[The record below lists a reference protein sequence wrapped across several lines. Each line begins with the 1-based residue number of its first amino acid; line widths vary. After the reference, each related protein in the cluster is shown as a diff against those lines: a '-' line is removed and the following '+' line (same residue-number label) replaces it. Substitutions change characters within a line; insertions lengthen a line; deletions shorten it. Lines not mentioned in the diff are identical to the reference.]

1 MALTAVILDDERRG
15 RELLAK
21 LLELYCPDVLIKA
34 MTATLDEAQQ
44 ALTTHSP
51 DMLFLDMRIGN
62 EFGFDLLP
70 SLGPNPPHIIV
81 TTAYE
86 EYAIK
91 ALRAQA
97 TDYLLKPIVSD
108 ELKAAVQ
115 KVREK
120 KTVMDETATKTEM
133 PTAPAGEKKI
143 SIPTSEGLLFIKVG
157 NIIRCEAS
165 GTYTE
170 LYTKEGKILTSI
182 NLGEFE
188 KLLPEAWGFF
198 RIHHSSLINMAEVNM
213 YLKNDGGYVV
223 MSDKS
228 QISISQ
234 RKKPHFLQ
242 MMKVYFS

>member
-1 MALTAVILDDERRG
+1 MTKLAAVILDDERRG

-21 LLELYCPDVLIKA
+21 LLELHCPDVDVKA
-34 MTATLDEAQQ
+34 MAATLDEAIE
-44 ALTTHSP
+44 AVKTHTP
-51 DMLFLDMRIGN
+51 DILFLDVRIGN
-62 EFGFDLLP
+62 EFGFDMLP
-70 SLGPNPPHIIV
+70 SLGHHAPHIIV
-81 TTAYE
+81 TTAYQ

-120 KTVMDETATKTEM
+120 KGHTAE
-133 PTAPAGEKKI
+133 PANPGPVQGVADRKI
-143 SIPTSEGLLFIKVG
+143 AIPTFEGLIFVKVAD
-157 NIIRCEAS
+157 IIRCEAS

-170 LYTKEGKILTSI
+170 ILLKEGKILTST

-188 KLLPEAWGFF
+188 KLLPEQWGFL
-198 RIHHSSLINMAEVNM
+198 RIHHSSLINMAEVSM
-213 YLKNDGGYVV
+213 YIKGDGGYVV

-228 QISISQ
+228 KISISQ
-234 RKKPHFLQ
+234 RKKGHFLQ
-242 MMKVYFS
+242 MMKNYSSH

>member
-1 MALTAVILDDERRG
+1 MGLTAVILDDERRG

-21 LLELYCPDVLIKA
+21 LLELYCPDVEIKA
-34 MTATLDEAQQ
+34 LTATLDEAQE
-44 ALTTHSP
+44 AVMAHHP

-70 SLGPNPPHIIV
+70 SLGPHPPHIIV
-81 TTAYE
+81 TTAYQ

-120 KTVMDETATKTEM
+120 KNATNETPAKVDG
-133 PTAPAGEKKI
+133 PSAPGGEKKI
-143 SIPTSEGLLFIKVG
+143 SIPTSDGLLFIKVG

-170 LYTKEGKILTSI
+170 LFTREGKILTSI

-188 KLLPEAWGFF
+188 KLLPEAWGFL
-198 RIHHSSLINMAEVNM
+198 RIHHSSIINMAEVNM
-213 YLKNDGGYVV
+213 YMKNDGGYVV

-242 MMKVYFS
+242 IMKAYFS

>member
-21 LLELYCPDVLIKA
+21 LLELYCPDVQIKA

-44 ALTTHSP
+44 AVTTHTP

-120 KTVMDETATKTEM
+120 KNGIDEAATKIEM

-188 KLLPEAWGFF
+188 KLLPEAWGFL

-213 YLKNDGGYVV
+213 YMKNDGGYVV